1 MYLRRYIVPCF
12 SILVTQLGV
21 LDNIKTDPTCSN
33 RAFNKIRPN
42 VTVFKTIAA
51 KMIDSR
57 YGAQFEVHVHHQKS
71 GTARARGGRVG
82 AKCFS
87 GAAMRQQRRRSC
99 PGSGHRAWC
108 KDCRRQAEADPAGQ
122 ADATTPPQL
131 RIGAK
136 GIAVCRTGVAT
147 SIFRSHRSPPMN
159 SRMLDSP
166 YDELPITA
174 APHAGGGMITI
185 RNAIAASFILI
196 VALASQA
203 HAGQSNAQKFFRAFG
218 VGRDNC
224 GEFIQ
229 AAENSP
235 SATRNPDPKYG
246 EFIGFIA
253 GFLTGADWGSQQ
265 ITQEIWGTTT
275 TLSMQYCGLKTIA
288 GRIRSPPTPRQ
299 SSL

>member
-1 MYLRRYIVPCF
+1 
-12 SILVTQLGV
+12 
-21 LDNIKTDPTCSN
+21 
-33 RAFNKIRPN
+33 
-42 VTVFKTIAA
+42 
-51 KMIDSR
+51 
-57 YGAQFEVHVHHQKS
+57 
-71 GTARARGGRVG
+71 
-82 AKCFS
+82 
-87 GAAMRQQRRRSC
+87 
-99 PGSGHRAWC
+99 
-108 KDCRRQAEADPAGQ
+108 
-122 ADATTPPQL
+122 
-131 RIGAK
+131 
-136 GIAVCRTGVAT
+136 
-147 SIFRSHRSPPMN
+147 MN

-203 HAGQSNAQKFFRAFG
+203 HAEQSNAQKFFRAFG

-253 GFLTGADWGSQQ
+253 GFLTGADWVITANNPGNLGYDNNFVDAILWLENYCRQNPFAPYASAIQLMTAGSDV
-265 ITQEIWGTTT
+265 
-275 TLSMQYCGLKTIA
+275 A
-288 GRIRSPPTPRQ
+288 ARR
-299 SSL
+299 